1 MQLVP
6 RVKKALEVI
15 LALMVKMAQR
25 VIWVFK
31 ALLALR
37 VRQEPKEFRV
47 TLAFVVKKAIL
58 VLVAKQDILDY
69 KAQQGKKVDWVIPVL
84 LEKTVKMV

>member
-6 RVKKALEVI
+6 RVRKAQGVTLALKAKKGQEVI
-15 LALMVKMAQR
+15 P
-25 VIWVFK
+25 VFK
-31 ALLALR
+31 AILALR
-37 VRQEPKEFRV
+37 VRQEPKEFKV

-69 KAQQGKKVDWVIPVL
+69 KAQQGKKVDWAIPVL
-84 LEKTVKMV
+84 LEKMVKTV